1 MKGYLTALFLLATPM
16 AHSQDYL
23 DLLTL
28 IYGRTPSAGYDSG
41 VGSTQLSTLEMNLLL
56 PVPLSDNVAILT
68 GLTGLINRLEPAPQ
82 SEQIGLYTYA
92 LQAGVSFDY
101 GNGWS
106 STHVLFPRVSSAFKQ
121 DRRAFQIGTAQLIQ
135 YKASPTRSWG
145 FGVYLNTEEQ
155 GPLLV
160 PVFSYFYRSPD
171 GKWELNA
178 LLPSRAD
185 LNIRFHHKLSG
196 GLAFDGLGNSFAM
209 DMAPYGKSYVQRA
222 SNDLS
227 VYLQYPLT
235 PSLLFAVRGGYS
247 FFRSFR
253 IYDAEDTVHF
263 SFMNIFF
270 NDPRTPLNESVK
282 DGTFF
287 SFRLVYR
294 YSLPGAAN

>member
-1 MKGYLTALFLLATPM
+1 MKGFLSALLLLAAPY
-16 AHSQDYL
+16 AQGQDYL

-41 VGSTQLSTLEMNLLL
+41 NGHTQLSTLDLNVLL
-56 PVPLSDNVAILT
+56 PVPLSENTALLT

-92 LQAGVSFDY
+92 IQAGVNLTH
-101 GNGWS
+101 GNGWT
-106 STHVLFPRVSSAFKQ
+106 STHVLFPRVSSAFDQ
-121 DRRAFQIGTAQLIQ
+121 DRKAFQLGTAQLLQ
-135 YKASPTRSWG
+135 RKVSPTRSWG
-145 FGVYLNTEEQ
+145 FGFYLNTEEQ
-155 GPLLV
+155 GLLLV
-160 PVFSYFYRSPD
+160 PLFSYFYRSPD
-171 GKWELNA
+171 GKWEFNA
-178 LLPSRAD
+178 LMPSRAD
-185 LNIRFHHKLSG
+185 LNIKFAPKLSG
-196 GLAFDGLGNSFAM
+196 GLAFDGLGNSFAI
-209 DMAPYGKSYVQRA
+209 DMQPWGRSYVQRA

-253 IYDAEDTVHF
+253 IFDADDTVHF

-270 NDPRTPLNESVK
+270 NDPRTPLNESIR

-294 YSLPGAAN
+294 YRLPGASR